1 LISIAVTGM
10 HMRMVLEVDQ
20 HAMREFMQGLYKF
33 SWKPVP
39 DSAGI
44 SFIWHFALVQLLMI
58 YFPFGKLL
66 HTIGS
71 VLNKMVM
78 RG

>member
-1 LISIAVTGM
+1 
-10 HMRMVLEVDQ
+10 
-20 HAMREFMQGLYKF
+20 MQGLYKF

-39 DSAGI
+39 ESAGV
-44 SFIWHFALVQLLMI
+44 SFLWHSALVQLLMI

-71 VLNKMVM
+71 VFSKMTA
-78 RG
+78 RS